1 MLEDIT
7 LKCRGVVTGKAAG
20 EALVT
25 TQSISFWGGIDPLK
39 GLVIDRKNE
48 LFGKSIIGKVLVF
61 PFGKGS
67 STSSAVFLEAVR
79 RKTSPAAIINV
90 ETEPLLVV
98 GAILAEKLYGRS
110 IPIVD
115 RVSVDPSKVIRN
127 GDHLEVD
134 AELGIIRLTRM
145 KGRNDETALFNRSEC
160 SSRIQSL
167 E

>member
-1 MLEDIT
+1 MEEII
-7 LKCRGVVTGKAAG
+7 LKCRGVVAGKAAG

-25 TQSISFWGGIDPLK
+25 TQSMSFWGGIDPTK

-48 LFGKSIIGKVLVF
+48 LFGKSIIGKILVF
-61 PFGKGS
+61 PYGKGS

-79 RKTSPAAIINV
+79 CKKSPIAIINV

-98 GAILAEKLYGRS
+98 GAILAEKLYKRS

-115 RVSVDPSKVIRN
+115 HVDVNPSEFIRN

-134 AELGIIRLTRM
+134 TELGIIRLKRT
-145 KGRNDETALFNRSEC
+145 KGGNDQTASLKRAEP
-160 SSRIQSL
+160 SSRIQNL

>member
-1 MLEDIT
+1 M
-7 LKCRGVVTGKAAG
+7 LKCRGVADGKAAG

-25 TQSISFWGGIDPLK
+25 SQSISFWGGIDPIK

-61 PFGKGS
+61 PYGKGS
-67 STSSAVFLEAVR
+67 STSSAIFLEAVR
-79 RKTSPAAIINV
+79 RKKSPVALINF

-98 GAILAEKLYGRS
+98 GAVLAKKLYNES

-115 RVSVDPSKVIRN
+115 HVNVNPCETIRN

-134 AELGIIRLTRM
+134 AGLGVIRLTR
-145 KGRNDETALFNRSEC
+145 RAETTKLHC
-160 SSRIQSL
+160 
-167 E
+167 